1 MASYPKVLPPI
12 IMVWVIF
19 MIDLVLVISNH
30 IVKDFTGL
38 FLYLFFIGF
47 LVTVAVDVLSFALFC
62 VAIILSIIYVIAF
75 IIVFND
81 FDSKY
86 KDQDNDF
93 STLLIIINV
102 FEPIPL
108 ISYSCLM
115 KKFHDLYIKEQK
127 DLLNSEVKKL
137 EPLGSNE

>member
-12 IMVWVIF
+12 IMVWVIL

-47 LVTVAVDVLSFALFC
+47 LVTVALDVLSFALFC
-62 VAIILSIIYVIAF
+62 VAIILSIIYVIVF
-75 IIVFND
+75 IILFND

-86 KDQDNDF
+86 KYQEDDF

-108 ISYSCLM
+108 MSYSCL
-115 KKFHDLYIKEQK
+115 
-127 DLLNSEVKKL
+127 
-137 EPLGSNE
+137 

>member
-12 IMVWVIF
+12 IMVWVIL

-62 VAIILSIIYVIAF
+62 VAIILSIIYVIVF

>member
-12 IMVWVIF
+12 IMVWVIL

-81 FDSKY
+81 FDSQY

>member
-12 IMVWVIF
+12 IMVWVIL

-62 VAIILSIIYVIAF
+62 VAIILSIIYVIVF

-86 KDQDNDF
+86 KYQEDDF

>member
-1 MASYPKVLPPI
+1 M
-12 IMVWVIF
+12 
-19 MIDLVLVISNH
+19 
-30 IVKDFTGL
+30 
-38 FLYLFFIGF
+38 
-47 LVTVAVDVLSFALFC
+47 
-62 VAIILSIIYVIAF
+62 AIILSIIYVIVF
-75 IIVFND
+75 IILFND

-86 KDQDNDF
+86 KYQEDDF

-108 ISYSCLM
+108 MSYSCLM

-127 DLLNSEVKKL
+127 DLLSSEVKKL

>member
-12 IMVWVIF
+12 IMVWVIL
-19 MIDLVLVISNH
+19 MIDLVLVISYH

-81 FDSKY
+81 FDSQY

>member
-81 FDSKY
+81 FDSQY

>member
-12 IMVWVIF
+12 IMVWVIL
-19 MIDLVLVISNH
+19 MIDLVLVISYH

-81 FDSKY
+81 FDSQY

-115 KKFHDLYIKEQK
+115 KKFHDLYIKEEK

>member
-1 MASYPKVLPPI
+1 M
-12 IMVWVIF
+12 
-19 MIDLVLVISNH
+19 
-30 IVKDFTGL
+30 
-38 FLYLFFIGF
+38 
-47 LVTVAVDVLSFALFC
+47 
-62 VAIILSIIYVIAF
+62 AIILSIIYVIAF

-81 FDSKY
+81 FDSQY

>member
-12 IMVWVIF
+12 IMVWVIL

-62 VAIILSIIYVIAF
+62 VAIILSIIYVIVF

-127 DLLNSEVKKL
+127 DLLSSEVKKL

>member
-62 VAIILSIIYVIAF
+62 VAIILSIIYVIVF

-81 FDSKY
+81 FDSQY

-127 DLLNSEVKKL
+127 DLLSSEVKKL